1 MSIQEQL
8 EEIRKYTLLS
18 AKNALTIDEA
28 SLLTGLSVN
37 TLYKMTSDKRIPHY
51 KPSNKL
57 LYFKKSE
64 LENWMLTNRMITT
77 EEVKH

>member
-77 EEVKH
+77 EEFKH

>member
-8 EEIRKYTLLS
+8 EEIRKCTLLS

-37 TLYKMTSDKRIPHY
+37 TLYKMTSERRIPHY
-51 KPSNKL
+51 KPTGKL
-57 LYFKKSE
+57 LYFNKSE
-64 LENWMLTNRMITT
+64 LESWMLTNRMITAD
-77 EEVKH
+77 EVKI